1 MSAITL
7 FQSGNQL
14 PAHLRRGEL
23 SDTAK
28 ALMGGGTS
36 KRISIEGG
44 AFRMIVGGK
53 EVAVSEERAMNI
65 IIVRAAEHN
74 SRTFYEGT
82 YQKGVKAKPA
92 CWSSDSQVPDP
103 AVKNPQSASCATCP
117 QNIKGSGSTAE
128 SRACRWQRRLAVLLE
143 NDTQGDIYAMSIP
156 AASVFA
162 QGEGRKMGL
171 QQYGKFLGSHGVD
184 VTAVV
189 TEMRF
194 DTASTA
200 PKLVFS
206 AVRPLEEAEWD
217 TVQSRRDESA
227 AIDAVTMTVGQLDD
241 MGESAPAPVAP
252 APAPVA
258 KPAAKPAFKPV
269 AAAPAPAPVEV
280 EEPVVR
286 ETPKQ
291 AASAAVPNVGSIL
304 SAWGDDSD
312 D

>member
-1 MSAITL
+1 MSALTL
-7 FQSGNQL
+7 FQNGNQL

-28 ALMGGGTS
+28 ALMGGGLS
-36 KRISIEGG
+36 NKRISIEGG

-53 EVAVSEERAMNI
+53 EVAVSEDRSMNI
-65 IIVRAAEHN
+65 IIVRAAENN

-82 YQKGVKAKPA
+82 YVKGQKAKPS
-92 CWSSDSQVPDP
+92 CWSDDSKVPHKD
-103 AVKNPQSASCATCP
+103 VKNPQSNSCASCP
-117 QNIKGSGSTAE
+117 QNIKGSGSSADA
-128 SRACRWQRRLAVLLE
+128 RACRFQRRVAVLLE

-156 AASVFA
+156 AASIFA
-162 QGEGRKMGL
+162 EGEGRKMGL
-171 QQYGKFLGSHGVD
+171 QQYGRFLGSHGVD

-206 AVRPLEEAEWD
+206 AVRPLEEAEFA
-217 TVQSRRDESA
+217 TVQERKDEPA
-227 AIDAVTMTVGQLDD
+227 AISAVTMTVSQLDGE
-241 MGESAPAPVAP
+241 GESAPEAAPAP

-258 KPAAKPAFKPV
+258 
-269 AAAPAPAPVEV
+269 APAPAAKKNPFTAKKPADVQ
-280 EEPVVR
+280 EPAVR
-286 ETPKQ
+286 ETPKL
-291 AASAAVPNVGSIL
+291 AVPDVNNIL
-304 SAWGDDSD
+304 STWGDDTD